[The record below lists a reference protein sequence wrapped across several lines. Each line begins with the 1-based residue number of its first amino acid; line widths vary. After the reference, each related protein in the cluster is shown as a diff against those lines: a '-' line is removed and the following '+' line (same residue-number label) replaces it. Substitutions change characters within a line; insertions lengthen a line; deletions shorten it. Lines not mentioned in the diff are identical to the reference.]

1 MNDVVGGNG
10 IPDGEQG
17 IVAELMKI
25 QDWALS
31 PVDWDLSILNK
42 EARKIEEARRNEAA
56 SRMAEIIK
64 HIRGRF
70 DGIKLCDIFL
80 CQVEEIRMGKDI
92 PEGEEIVT
100 KTELQTILYEK
111 KLDTKQIRFIIGSI
125 ARRAWQALNRSNK
138 KASEHRKKLRL
149 ARK

>member
-1 MNDVVGGNG
+1 
-10 IPDGEQG
+10 
-17 IVAELMKI
+17 
-25 QDWALS
+25 
-31 PVDWDLSILNK
+31 
-42 EARKIEEARRNEAA
+42 
-56 SRMAEIIK
+56 MAEIIK

-125 ARRAWQALNRSNK
+125 ARRA
-138 KASEHRKKLRL
+138 
-149 ARK
+149 